1 MRAGIP
7 FASSRYPVQ
16 PYRHRCSRR
25 GVPLLL
31 FTQACYIIASLEPC
45 YPELNFMSARQ
56 ISRLSPF
63 RRAGG
68 PIEILEPLLT
78 KTLSG
83 FADRLQFLCH
93 SAAGRQEF
101 RCHAGP
107 EMIRKCMIYKQ
118 LLLKTEAI
126 PRAVSSFSLT

>member
-1 MRAGIP
+1 M
-7 FASSRYPVQ
+7 
-16 PYRHRCSRR
+16 
-25 GVPLLL
+25 
-31 FTQACYIIASLEPC
+31 T
-45 YPELNFMSARQ
+45 ARQ
-56 ISRLSPF
+56 ISRSSPF

-107 EMIRKCMIYKQ
+107 QMMRKYMICQQ
-118 LLLKTEAI
+118 LLLKAEAI
-126 PRAVSSFSLT
+126 PRAVSGLSLLAGRFAPRRTAVSDRRRTRL